1 MQLPNL
7 GHGGDYRRGRHS
19 RRRSI
24 SAHKLLLA
32 IAIVL
37 AIAVTVGAVLRGD
50 PGPSLGM
57 SDDWSASS
65 APPAR

>member
-1 MQLPNL
+1 MQLPKL
-7 GHGGDYRRGRHS
+7 GDDGDYRPR

-24 SAHKLLLA
+24 SAHDPLLA
-32 IAIVL
+32 VAIVL
-37 AIAVTVGAVLRGD
+37 AIAVTVGAVFRGD

-57 SDDWSASS
+57 SDEEWSAPS